1 MTQALDAQTSPD
13 GRDRRWDDHR
23 QERRARLLDAAITL
37 IDRDGSDVGVAAI
50 AAEAGIPRS
59 VVYKLFRDREDLD
72 EQIRSQIID
81 EMTAALTPLLVPRAT
96 LREMVRIAITTYV
109 DWVSAH
115 ANLHRFIG
123 SGSTTRPTPGSPAIT
138 GSKTAFAQSVSDL
151 VGALLPQMAQGT
163 KLPKGAADNLAFA
176 LTGITDSVVNRWLLA
191 GRSRSSKRDL
201 CRFLTTA
208 SCSVI
213 ESAAALAGVEVDVDA
228 PVPLGV
234 GGSRA

>member
-72 EQIRSQIID
+72 EQIRGQIID

-96 LREMVRIAITTYV
+96 LREMVRVAATTYV
-109 DWVSAH
+109 DWVTAH
-115 ANLHRFIG
+115 AHLHRFVG
-123 SGSTTRPTPGSPAIT
+123 AGSTTRPTPGSPAIT
-138 GSKTAFAQSVSDL
+138 GGKTAFAQSL
-151 VGALLPQMAQGT
+151 TGLIAALLPQMAQGAR
-163 KLPKGAADNLAFA
+163 LPRGAAENLAFA

-201 CRFLTTA
+201 CRFLTAA

-213 ESAAALAGVEVDVDA
+213 ESAAELAGVQVDLDA
-228 PVPLGV
+228 PVP
-234 GGSRA
+234 R

>member
-1 MTQALDAQTSPD
+1 MTQALDAPTSAD

-23 QERRARLLDAAITL
+23 QERRARLISAAITL

-72 EQIRSQIID
+72 EQIRGQIID
-81 EMTAALTPLLVPRAT
+81 EMTAALAPLLVPRAT
-96 LREMVRIAITTYV
+96 LREMIRVAVTTYV
-109 DWVSAH
+109 GWVTAH

-138 GSKTAFAQSVSDL
+138 GGKTAFSQSVVAL
-151 VGALLPQMAQGT
+151 VNALIPQMTHGA
-163 KLPKGAADNLAFA
+163 KLPRGSAENLAFA

-201 CRFLTTA
+201 CRFLTAA
-208 SCSVI
+208 SCSVV
-213 ESAAALAGVEVDVDA
+213 ESASTLAGIDIDLDA
-228 PVPLGV
+228 PVPL
-234 GGSRA
+234 

>member
-1 MTQALDAQTSPD
+1 MTQALDAQTSAD

-23 QERRARLLDAAITL
+23 QERRARLLSAAITL

-72 EQIRSQIID
+72 EQIRGQIID

-96 LREMVRIAITTYV
+96 LREMIRVAVTTYV
-109 DWVSAH
+109 DWVTAH

-138 GSKTAFAQSVSDL
+138 GGKTAFAQSVTGL
-151 VGALLPQMAQGT
+151 VAALLPQMAQGA
-163 KLPKGAADNLAFA
+163 KLPRGAAENLAFA

-191 GRSRSSKRDL
+191 GRNRSSKRDL
-201 CRFLTTA
+201 CRFLTAT
-208 SCSVI
+208 SCSVV
-213 ESAAALAGVEVDVDA
+213 ESAATLAGVEVDLDA
-228 PVPLGV
+228 PVPH
-234 GGSRA
+234 